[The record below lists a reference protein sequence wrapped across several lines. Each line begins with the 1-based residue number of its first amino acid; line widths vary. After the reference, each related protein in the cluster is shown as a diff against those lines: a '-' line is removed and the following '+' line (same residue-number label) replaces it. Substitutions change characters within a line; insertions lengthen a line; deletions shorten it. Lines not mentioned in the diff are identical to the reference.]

1 MKPPLKH
8 FSLIMGPDA
17 LWGDLGLMA
26 ANPRP
31 VVEPAGAK
39 PATRP
44 ARLPSAPP
52 EHADGR
58 LPGRNPARGP
68 AIGLPANTAPKH
80 AGAAPQLSF
89 IIDGDGSIR
98 RFLSLLLQ
106 GSGIDT
112 EEFADGHTLPDA
124 LRQRTPDLVFLEVGF
139 ETGGATECLAALS
152 AANYRGLIQL
162 TGSRGVSALTQFKSI
177 GERDRLRLLPV
188 LNKPFETSVIV
199 KMLQEHKLGQPT
211 ALAGRVDL
219 GEALAKKWIEFWYQP
234 KIDLR
239 KKQLV
244 GVEAFARVRH
254 PEHGVL
260 PPEAFIPAASDADL
274 IALSEL
280 ALCDA
285 LKASI
290 DFVKVGVSLRMAVN
304 MPVNA
309 LRKIAIAD
317 IVQSYRLRFERW
329 PGMLIDLSEDQV
341 VTDFELVRDTAAQ
354 LDPLNVKFAIDD
366 FGRDYSAVMR
376 LSDLSFAELK
386 LDRSFVTGCGT
397 DMSNAPLCK
406 AAIDLAHSFG
416 SIAVGVGIER
426 ASDALALVGMGCDY
440 GQGFLLGQPMP
451 EERFIALLRQ
461 RASAAQTRRLA

>member
-1 MKPPLKH
+1 
-8 FSLIMGPDA
+8 
-17 LWGDLGLMA
+17 MA
-26 ANPRP
+26 ANQRP
-31 VVEPAGAK
+31 NQRPLAEPATAK
-39 PATRP
+39 PAVRP
-44 ARLPSAPP
+44 ARLPPAPP
-52 EHADGR
+52 DHAEGR
-58 LPGRNPARGP
+58 LPGRNAARGP
-68 AIGLPANTAPKH
+68 AIGPPSGAVPKR
-80 AGAAPQLSF
+80 AGAATRLSF
-89 IIDGDGSIR
+89 IVDSDASIR

-106 GSGIDT
+106 SHGIDT
-112 EEFADGHTLPDA
+112 EEFADGHTLSDA
-124 LRQRTPDLVFLEVGF
+124 LRQRAPDLVFIDVGF
-139 ETGGATECLAALS
+139 ETGGAAECLAALG

-162 TGSRGVSALTQFKSI
+162 TSSRGASVLSQIKAT
-177 GERDRLRLLPV
+177 GERDRLNMLPV
-188 LNKPFETSVIV
+188 LNKPFETSFII
-199 KMLQEHKLGQPT
+199 KMLQDHKLGQHT
-211 ALAGRVDL
+211 ALAGRVNL

-260 PPEAFIPAASDADL
+260 PPEAFIPAASDANL

-280 ALCDA
+280 ALDEA
-285 LKASI
+285 LKASVNLAKI
-290 DFVKVGVSLRMAVN
+290 GVSLRMAVN

-309 LRKIAIAD
+309 LRQVAIVD
-317 IVQSYRLRFERW
+317 IVQSYRPQFERW
-329 PGMLIDLSEDQV
+329 PGLLIDVSEEQV
-341 VTDFELVRDTAAQ
+341 VADFELARDTAAQ
-354 LDPLNVKFAIDD
+354 LEPLNVKFAIDD

-376 LSDLSFAELK
+376 LADLSFAELK

-397 DMSNAPLCK
+397 DETSAPLCK

-426 ASDALALVGMGCDY
+426 ASDALALIGMGCDY

-461 RASAAQTRRLA
+461 RASAAQTRRLS

>member
-1 MKPPLKH
+1 
-8 FSLIMGPDA
+8 
-17 LWGDLGLMA
+17 
-26 ANPRP
+26 
-31 VVEPAGAK
+31 
-39 PATRP
+39 
-44 ARLPSAPP
+44 
-52 EHADGR
+52 
-58 LPGRNPARGP
+58 
-68 AIGLPANTAPKH
+68 
-80 AGAAPQLSF
+80 
-89 IIDGDGSIR
+89 
-98 RFLSLLLQ
+98 
-106 GSGIDT
+106 
-112 EEFADGHTLPDA
+112 
-124 LRQRTPDLVFLEVGF
+124 
-139 ETGGATECLAALS
+139 
-152 AANYRGLIQL
+152 
-162 TGSRGVSALTQFKSI
+162 
-177 GERDRLRLLPV
+177 
-188 LNKPFETSVIV
+188 
-199 KMLQEHKLGQPT
+199 MLQDHKLGQHT

-254 PEHGVL
+254 PEYGVL
-260 PPEAFIPAASDADL
+260 PPEAFIPAASDANL
-274 IALSEL
+274 IALAEL
-280 ALCDA
+280 ALGEA

-290 DFVKVGVSLRMAVN
+290 NLGKIGVSLRMAVN

-309 LRKIAIAD
+309 LRKVAIVD
-317 IVQSYRLRFERW
+317 IVQSYWPHFERW
-329 PGMLIDLSEDQV
+329 PGLLIDITEEQV
-341 VTDFELVRDTAAQ
+341 IADFELARDTAAQ

-376 LSDLSFAELK
+376 LSDLSFAEIK

-397 DMSNAPLCK
+397 DQTNAPLCK

-461 RASAAQTRRLA
+461 RASAAQTRRLC

>member
-1 MKPPLKH
+1 
-8 FSLIMGPDA
+8 
-17 LWGDLGLMA
+17 MA
-26 ANPRP
+26 ANQRP
-31 VVEPAGAK
+31 SAEPAGIK
-39 PATRP
+39 PTARP
-44 ARLPSAPP
+44 VYLPSAPP
-52 EHADGR
+52 DHGEGR
-58 LPGRNPARGP
+58 LPGRNAARGP
-68 AIGLPANTAPKH
+68 AIGLPPGAVPRRN
-80 AGAAPQLSF
+80 GAAAQLSF
-89 IIDGDGSIR
+89 IVDSDASIR

-106 GSGIDT
+106 SSGIDT
-112 EEFADGHTLPDA
+112 EEFAACDTLSDA
-124 LRQRTPDLVFLEVGF
+124 LRERTPDLVFIEVGF
-139 ETGGATECLAALS
+139 EMGDAGECLATLS
-152 AANYRGLIQL
+152 AANYRGLVQL
-162 TGSRGVSALTQFKSI
+162 TGNRGASLLTQIKVT
-177 GERDRLRLLPV
+177 GERYRLNMLPV
-188 LNKPFETSVIV
+188 LNKPFETSLIV
-199 KMLQEHKLGQPT
+199 KMLQDHKLGQHT

-219 GEALAKKWIEFWYQP
+219 GEALAKNWIEFWYQP

-260 PPEAFIPAASDADL
+260 PPEAFIPAASDANL
-274 IALSEL
+274 IALSEF
-280 ALCDA
+280 ALGEA

-290 DFVKVGVSLRMAVN
+290 NLGKIGVSLRMAVN

-309 LRKIAIAD
+309 LRQVAIVD
-317 IVQSYRLRFERW
+317 IVQSYRPRFDRW
-329 PGMLIDLSEDQV
+329 PGLLIDVTEEQV
-341 VTDFELVRDTAAQ
+341 VADFELARDTAAQ
-354 LDPLNVKFAIDD
+354 LAPLDIKFAIDD

-397 DMSNAPLCK
+397 DQTSAPLCK

-426 ASDALALVGMGCDY
+426 ASDAMALVGMGCDY

-461 RASAAQTRRLA
+461 RASAAQTRRLS

>member
-1 MKPPLKH
+1 MRADGL
-8 FSLIMGPDA
+8 LEA
-17 LWGDLGLMA
+17 LWGLMA
-26 ANPRP
+26 ANPKPNRP
-31 VVEPAGAK
+31 LAEPAGAK
-39 PATRP
+39 PAARP
-44 ARLPSAPP
+44 ARPPAAPPDHAEARLPS
-52 EHADGR
+52 
-58 LPGRNPARGP
+58 RNAARGP
-68 AIGLPANTAPKH
+68 AVGVPSGAVPKR
-80 AGAAPQLSF
+80 AGGAATQLGF
-89 IIDGDGSIR
+89 IVDSDASIR
-98 RFLSLLLQ
+98 RFLSLLMQ
-106 GSGIDT
+106 SYGVDT
-112 EEFADGHTLPDA
+112 EEFADGHALPDA
-124 LRQRTPDLVFLEVGF
+124 IRQRVPDLVFIEVGF
-139 ETGGATECLAALS
+139 ETGDAIECLAALS

-162 TGSRGVSALTQFKSI
+162 TSSRGANVLSEIKAT
-177 GERDRLRLLPV
+177 GERDRLNMLPV
-188 LNKPFETSVIV
+188 LNKPFETSLIV
-199 KMLQEHKLGQPT
+199 KMLQDHKLGQHT

-219 GEALAKKWIEFWYQP
+219 GEAIAKRWIEFWYQP

-260 PPEAFIPAASDADL
+260 PPEAFIPAASDANL

-290 DFVKVGVSLRMAVN
+290 NFAKVGVSLRMAVN

-309 LRKIAIAD
+309 LRKVAIAD
-317 IVQSYRLRFERW
+317 IVRSYRPRFERW
-329 PGMLIDLSEDQV
+329 PGLLIDVSEEQV
-341 VTDFELVRDTAAQ
+341 VTDFELARDTAAQ
-354 LDPLNVKFAIDD
+354 LEPLNVKFAIDD

-397 DMSNAPLCK
+397 DQSNAPLCK

-416 SIAVGVGIER
+416 SIAVGIGIER
-426 ASDALALVGMGCDY
+426 ASDAMALVGMGCDY

>member
-1 MKPPLKH
+1 
-8 FSLIMGPDA
+8 
-17 LWGDLGLMA
+17 MA

-31 VVEPAGAK
+31 NQRPLAEPASAK
-39 PATRP
+39 PAARP
-44 ARLPSAPP
+44 ARLPTAPP
-52 EHADGR
+52 DHAEAR
-58 LPGRNPARGP
+58 LPSRSAARGP
-68 AIGLPANTAPKH
+68 AIGLPSGAVSRR
-80 AGAAPQLSF
+80 AGAATQLSF
-89 IIDGDGSIR
+89 IIDSDASIR

-106 GSGIDT
+106 GHGIDT
-112 EEFADGHTLPDA
+112 EEFADGHTFSDA
-124 LRQRTPDLVFLEVGF
+124 LRQRVPDLVFIEVGF
-139 ETGGATECLAALS
+139 ETGDAAECLAALS

-162 TGSRGVSALTQFKSI
+162 TSNRGASVLSQIKAT
-177 GERDRLRLLPV
+177 GERDRLNMLPA
-188 LNKPFETSVIV
+188 LNKPFETSLVV
-199 KMLQEHKLGQPT
+199 KMLQDHKLGQHT

-260 PPEAFIPAASDADL
+260 PPEAFIPAASDANL

-280 ALCDA
+280 ALGEA
-285 LKASI
+285 LKASVNLAKI
-290 DFVKVGVSLRMAVN
+290 GVNLRMAVN

-309 LRKIAIAD
+309 LRQIAIVD
-317 IVQSYRLRFERW
+317 IVQSYRPHFERW
-329 PGMLIDLSEDQV
+329 PGLLIDVTEEQV
-341 VTDFELVRDTAAQ
+341 VADFELARDTAAQ
-354 LDPLNVKFAIDD
+354 LAPMNVKFAVDD

-376 LSDLSFAELK
+376 LADLSFAELK

-397 DMSNAPLCK
+397 DQTSAPLCK

-461 RASAAQTRRLA
+461 RASAVQTRRLS